1 MIPKK
6 KTVPDIRESA
16 LRAAPLYKRISWKSD
31 FRMNWSVYL
40 LFTPI
45 LVYFIIF
52 HYLPM
57 FGIVMAFQD
66 FSAIRGYFGSK
77 WVGFTNF
84 IEFFTGPNFLRIL
97 RNTLAISFL
106 GLGVG
111 FPLSIIFALL
121 LNEIIFTG
129 FKKLVQTISYLPF
142 FVSAVVVCG
151 LVIDFVSSNGIITN
165 LLVALGMPRQNLLSD
180 PKYFWGINLAT
191 DVWQG
196 LGYGSIIFIASLSG
210 VNSELYEAAAIDG
223 ANRLGRVWHVTL
235 PALIPV
241 IVTMFIL
248 RCGMIMSVGFDKI
261 LLLYN
266 PSIYETADVIST
278 HVVRMGI
285 ERMQYGYS
293 AAVGLFNSLVGLF
306 LLFVSNFLSRKFTEN
321 SVF

>member
-1 MIPKK
+1 MKK
-6 KTVPDIRESA
+6 QKEGTALGKTISKPSKIQA
-16 LRAAPLYKRISWKSD
+16 ISWKSD

-45 LVYFIIF
+45 LAYFIIF

-66 FSAIRGYFGSK
+66 FNAVRGFFGSK
-77 WVGFTNF
+77 FVGFVNF
-84 IEFFTGPNFLRIL
+84 INFFTGPDFLRIL
-97 RNTLAISFL
+97 RNTMAISFL
-106 GLGVG
+106 NLGVG

-121 LNEIIFTG
+121 LNEISFTW
-129 FKKLVQTISYLPF
+129 FKKTTQTISYLPF

-151 LVIDFVSSNGIITN
+151 LVIDFVSSNGVITN
-165 LLVALGMPRQNLLSD
+165 LLVFFGMPRQNLLTD
-180 PKYFWGINLAT
+180 PKFFWGINVLT

-196 LGYGSIIFIASLSG
+196 LGYGSILFIASLSG
-210 VNSELYEAAAIDG
+210 VNHELYEAAAIDG
-223 ANRLGRVWHVTL
+223 ASRLGRVWHVTL
-235 PALIPV
+235 PAILPV
-241 IVTMFIL
+241 IVTMLVL
-248 RCGMIMSVGFDKI
+248 RCGMIMSVGSDKI

-285 ERMQYGYS
+285 DRMQYGYS
-293 AAVGLFNSLVGLF
+293 AAVGLFNSVVGL
-306 LLFVSNFLSRKFTEN
+306 LMLTVSNFVSRTLTEH

>member
-1 MIPKK
+1 MASIGR
-6 KTVPDIRESA
+6 T
-16 LRAAPLYKRISWKSD
+16 SWKSD

-40 LFTPI
+40 LFAPI
-45 LVYFIIF
+45 LVYFIVF
-52 HYLPM
+52 NYLPM

-77 WVGFTNF
+77 WVGLANF
-84 IEFFTGPNFLRIL
+84 ISFFSGPDFLRVL
-97 RNTLAISFL
+97 RNTLVISFL
-106 GLGVG
+106 NLGIG

-121 LNEIIFTG
+121 LNEITYTW
-129 FKKLVQTISYLPF
+129 FKKFTQTISYLPF

-165 LLVALGMPRQNLLSD
+165 LLVFFGLPRQNLLTD
-180 PKYFWGINLAT
+180 PKFFWGINLLT

-196 LGYGSIIFIASLSG
+196 LGYGSILFIASISG
-210 VNSELYEAAAIDG
+210 VNHELYEAAAIDG
-223 ANRLGRVWHVTL
+223 AGRLGRAWHVTL
-235 PALIPV
+235 PALLPV
-241 IVTMFIL
+241 IVTMLVL
-248 RCGMIMSVGFDKI
+248 RCGMIMNVGSDKI

-266 PSIYETADVIST
+266 PSIYETSDVIST

-293 AAVGLFNSLVGLF
+293 AAVGLFNSVVGLIM
-306 LLFVSNFLSRKFTEN
+306 LVVSNFVSQKLTEH